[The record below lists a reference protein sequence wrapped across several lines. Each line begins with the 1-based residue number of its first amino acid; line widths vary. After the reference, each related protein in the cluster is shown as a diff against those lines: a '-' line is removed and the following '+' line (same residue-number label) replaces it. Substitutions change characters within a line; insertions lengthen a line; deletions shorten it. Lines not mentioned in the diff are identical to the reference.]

1 MSNIL
6 LRCQDLVKIY
16 QEGAVETPVLKG
28 ISLTVYQKEMLA
40 IVGSSGSG
48 KSTTP

>member
-28 ISLTVYQKEMLA
+28 ISDGLSKRDA
-40 IVGSSGSG
+40 GDCG
-48 KSTTP
+48 